1 MKRCGRVAQVAIQFL
16 EVHQEDVRD
25 LLADAPPSSRLGCS
39 ASLAMREAAGGGGF
53 TVTGASTWRVEDD
66 TAALKLLRKGIA
78 ARAVG
83 ECPRCSHTWKLWML
97 SLFLLYSSLIKPC
110 NSEPD
115 CRFKRQMPRCLALG

>member
-1 MKRCGRVAQVAIQFL
+1 MAIQFL
-16 EVHQEDVRD
+16 EVHNEDVRD
-25 LLADAPPSSRLGCS
+25 LLAETPPASRLGCS

-83 ECPRCSHTWKLWML
+83 DCPRCSHTLKLRVL
-97 SLFLLYSSLIKPC
+97 SSVLH
-110 NSEPD
+110 
-115 CRFKRQMPRCLALG
+115 